1 MTPPRCKIC
10 NTILEAD
17 EIEVGLCDD
26 CQRAMEF
33 EWEPDDAGYTGL
45 DDITLDYPEDHRM
58 EVH

>member
-33 EWEPDDAGYTGL
+33 EWEPYFDFEDNFME
-45 DDITLDYPEDHRM
+45 YPEDFEM